1 MSTDVRAAAESLKS
15 AIDRHLEACID
26 KGGEEDPTVQ
36 AAYDALREAAE
47 SYDDLLFDTFEE
59 VTPWEFAAAQAYDPM
74 EVEHPGV
81 PSRVSVL
88 VRRDFAVH
96 SADDL
101 VAAGR
106 RVLSEEDEDDEMLTP
121 TDALAISLE
130 AHGLD
135 EIAAT
140 ADAMGL
146 RWLGGTTWLVEQDV
160 EDDSMRSAPFSAA
173 DETRVLHRFSEDVRE
188 P

>member
-1 MSTDVRAAAESLKS
+1 MSTDVRAAAERLKS

-47 SYDDLLFDTFEE
+47 SYDDLVFDSFDE
-59 VTPWEFAAAQAYDPM
+59 VTPWEFSEAQAYDVT

-81 PSRVSVL
+81 PARVTVL
-88 VRRDFAVH
+88 LRRDFAVH

-101 VAAGR
+101 VEAGR
-106 RVLSEEDEDDEMLTP
+106 RVLREEGEDDEKLTAVE
-121 TDALAISLE
+121 ALSIYVE

-135 EIAAT
+135 EAT
-140 ADAMGL
+140 ASADSVGL
-146 RWLGGTTWLVEQDV
+146 RWLGGTTWLLDQDV
-160 EDDSMRSAPFSAA
+160 DDDTMRTEPFAGA
-173 DETRVLHRFSEDVRE
+173 DESRLLHRFTEDTSGL
-188 P
+188 